1 MNESDDIEG
10 RIQEIIEK
18 IRPVL
23 QEDEGDIEF
32 LNYDREKHFVNV
44 RLIGNCRTCPLSSMT
59 LQAGILR
66 ALKNEINEIE
76 RVMEVV

>member
-1 MNESDDIEG
+1 MNGIDDID
-10 RIQEIIEK
+10 IKINEIINR

-23 QEDEGDIEF
+23 QEDDGDVEF
-32 LNYDREKHFVNV
+32 VDYDRNSRYVNV
-44 RLIGNCRTCPLSSMT
+44 RLLGNCKTCPLSSMT

-76 RVMEVV
+76 RVMEVK

>member
-1 MNESDDIEG
+1 MNDIED
-10 RIQEIIEK
+10 IDKKILEIIER

-23 QEDEGDIEF
+23 QEDYGDIEF
-32 LNYDREKHFVNV
+32 VEYDKNKHYVNV
-44 RLIGNCRTCPLSSMT
+44 RLLGNCKTCPLSSMT

-76 RVMEVV
+76 RVMEVQ